1 MIAPRSPTSSLTPY
15 PRAAINQVLNARVVE
30 EGGRRLSGALVCARR
45 ASNKHLRLAEEKVE
59 AGNNCHSPFRQ
70 RGGGWG
76 SGEALIINWKGA
88 NEGFFL
94 IATPT

>member
-15 PRAAINQVLNARVVE
+15 PRAAINQVLNARVRRAAR
-30 EGGRRLSGALVCARR
+30 GGRGEAVVGGVGVRP
-45 ASNKHLRLAEEKVE
+45 SNKHLRLAEEKVE

-70 RGGGWG
+70 RGGGRG

-88 NEGFFL
+88 NEGFF
-94 IATPT
+94 